1 VGVGLPESEMRKNN
15 GGQKMSLYKYVREN
29 FNSESEEHS
38 EILRQRFIQWRNEP
52 ATLRIEYPTRLDRAR
67 SVGYRAKPGIIL
79 VRQRVPRGGRMKPK
93 IRNGRRPKK
102 YGRKKVLNMNYQWVA
117 EQRAQ
122 KAFPNAEVL
131 NSYFVGKD
139 GHYYWYEVILV
150 DRSHPQI
157 VKDST
162 LGWITSPKNRNRV
175 QRGLTGA
182 ARRSQMK

>member
-1 VGVGLPESEMRKNN
+1 
-15 GGQKMSLYKYVREN
+15 MSLYKYVREN
-29 FNSESEEHS
+29 FNSESEQHS
-38 EILRQRFIQWRNEP
+38 EIVRQRLIQWRKEP

-102 YGRKKVLNMNYQWVA
+102 YGRKKVVNLSYQAVA

-122 KAFPNAEVL
+122 KAFPNLEVL

-139 GHYYWYEVILV
+139 GQYYWYEVVLV

-157 VKDST
+157 IKDPQLS
-162 LGWITSPKNRNRV
+162 WIASPKNRNRV
-175 QRGLTGA
+175 KRGLTSA